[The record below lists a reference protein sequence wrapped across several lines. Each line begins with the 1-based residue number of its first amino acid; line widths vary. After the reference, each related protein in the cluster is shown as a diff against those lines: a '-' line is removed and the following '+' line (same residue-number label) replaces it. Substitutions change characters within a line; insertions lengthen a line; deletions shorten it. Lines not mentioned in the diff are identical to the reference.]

1 MAKHVAVLMG
11 GWSSER
17 DVSLVTGQEC
27 SKALKAAGFKVSE
40 IDVGRD
46 IAAVLTAT
54 RPDVCFNALHGR
66 FGEDGRIQG
75 LLDILGIP
83 YTHSGVM
90 ASAIAM
96 NKVRT
101 KEICSAVGIP
111 LAEHKVAPR
120 QIAFA
125 GGAMEV
131 PYVIKPISEGSSI
144 GVRIVTEPHGRNTA
158 AAVAEGD
165 NNPPDEDWRYGE
177 EVLVE
182 RYVAG
187 RELTVAVMGDRPLTV
202 TEIRPRVGFYDYV
215 NKYTGGKADHI
226 LPAPVPA
233 PIFDQ
238 AMGVALLAHRT
249 LGCRGVSRS
258 DFRYDDTAATPGR
271 LVFLEIN
278 TQPGMT
284 PLSLVPEQAA
294 HLGISF
300 TELVTWMVEEARC
313 DS

>member
-17 DVSLVTGQEC
+17 DVSLVTGHEC

-46 IAAVLTAT
+46 IAQVLSQAK
-54 RPDVCFNALHGR
+54 PDVCFNALHGR

-101 KEICSAVGIP
+101 KEVCSAIGIP
-111 LAEHKVAPR
+111 LAEHKIAAR
-120 QIAFA
+120 KDAFA
-125 GGAMEV
+125 GRAMEA
-131 PYVIKPISEGSSI
+131 PYVIKPIAEGSSI
-144 GVRIVTEPHGRNTA
+144 GVRIVR
-158 AAVAEGD
+158 EGD
-165 NNPPDEDWRYGE
+165 NLAPDEDWRYGE

-182 RYVAG
+182 RYISG
-187 RELTVAVMGDRPLTV
+187 RELTVAVMGDRALTV
-202 TEIRPRVGFYDYV
+202 TEIRPRTGFYDYT
-215 NKYTGGKADHI
+215 NKYTDGKADHI
-226 LPAPVPA
+226 LPAPVPKV
-233 PIFDQ
+233 IFDQ
-238 AMGVALLAHRT
+238 AMDLALRAHQT

-258 DFRYDDTAATPGR
+258 DFRYDDTKGEPGR
-271 LVFLEIN
+271 LIFLEIN

-294 HLGISF
+294 FLGISF
-300 TELVTWMVEEARC
+300 TDLVSWMVEEARC

>member
-17 DVSLVTGQEC
+17 DVSLVTGREC

-46 IAAVLTAT
+46 IAKVLTDAK
-54 RPDVCFNALHGR
+54 PDVCFNALHGR

-101 KEICSAVGIP
+101 KEVCSAIGIP
-111 LAEHKVAPR
+111 LAEHKLAPR
-120 QIAFA
+120 KAAFA
-125 GGAMEV
+125 GKAMER
-131 PYVIKPISEGSSI
+131 PYVIKPIAEGSSI
-144 GVRIVTEPHGRNTA
+144 GVRIVK
-158 AAVAEGD
+158 EGD
-165 NNPPDEDWRYGE
+165 NGPPDEDWSYGE
-177 EVLVE
+177 TVMVE

-202 TEIRPRVGFYDYV
+202 TEIRPRTGFYDYT
-215 NKYTGGKADHI
+215 NKYTDGKADHL
-226 LPAPVPA
+226 LPAPVPK

-238 AMGVALLAHRT
+238 AMQVALLAHQT

-258 DFRYDDTAATPGR
+258 DFRYDDTKSEPGR
-271 LVFLEIN
+271 LIFLEIN

-294 HLGISF
+294 FLGISF
-300 TELVTWMVEEARC
+300 TDLVSWMVEEAQC

>member
-17 DVSLVTGQEC
+17 EVSLVTGQEC
-27 SKALKAAGFKVSE
+27 AKALKAAGFKVSE

-46 IAAVLTAT
+46 IAKVLADA

-75 LLDILGIP
+75 LLDILAIP

-111 LAEHKVAPR
+111 LADHKVIDRAS
-120 QIAFA
+120 AFA
-125 GGAMEV
+125 GKAMDR
-131 PYVIKPISEGSSI
+131 PYVIKPIAEGSSI
-144 GVRIVTEPHGRNTA
+144 GVRIVQA
-158 AAVAEGD
+158 GD
-165 NNPPDEDWRYGE
+165 NGQPEEEWRFGE

-182 RYVAG
+182 RYIPG

-202 TEIRPRVGFYDYV
+202 TEIRPRVGFYDYLS
-215 NKYTGGKADHI
+215 KYTDGKADHL
-226 LPAPVPA
+226 LPAPIPQT
-233 PIFDQ
+233 IFDQ
-238 AMGVALLAHRT
+238 AMGAALLAHRT

-258 DFRYDDTAATPGR
+258 DFRYDDKAAGDGR
-271 LVFLEIN
+271 LIFLEIN

-300 TELVTWMVEEARC
+300 TDLVTWMVEEARC

>member
-17 DVSLVTGQEC
+17 DVSLVTGREC

-46 IAAVLTAT
+46 IAKVLTEAK
-54 RPDVCFNALHGR
+54 PDVCFNALHGR

-101 KEICSAVGIP
+101 KEVCSAIGIP
-111 LAEHKVAPR
+111 LVEHKLAPR
-120 QIAFA
+120 KAAFA
-125 GGAMEV
+125 GKAMER
-131 PYVIKPISEGSSI
+131 PYVIKPIAEGSSI
-144 GVRIVTEPHGRNTA
+144 GVRIVK
-158 AAVAEGD
+158 EGD
-165 NNPPDEDWRYGE
+165 NGPPDEDWSYGE
-177 EVLVE
+177 TVMVE

-202 TEIRPRVGFYDYV
+202 TEIRPRTGFYDYT
-215 NKYTGGKADHI
+215 NKYTDGKADHL
-226 LPAPVPA
+226 LPAPVPKL
-233 PIFDQ
+233 IFDQ
-238 AMGVALLAHRT
+238 AMQVALLAHQT

-258 DFRYDDTAATPGR
+258 DFRYDDTKGEPGR
-271 LVFLEIN
+271 LIFLEIN

-294 HLGISF
+294 FLGISF
-300 TELVTWMVEEARC
+300 TDLVSWMVEEARC

>member
-17 DVSLVTGQEC
+17 EVSLVTGREC
-27 SKALKAAGFKVSE
+27 SRALKAAGFKVSE
-40 IDVGRD
+40 IDVGRN
-46 IAAVLTAT
+46 IAHVLTQT
-54 RPDVCFNALHGR
+54 KPDVCFNALHGR

-101 KEICSAVGIP
+101 KEVCAAIGIP
-111 LAEHKVAPR
+111 LAEHRVADR
-120 QIAFA
+120 ASAFA
-125 GGAMEV
+125 GRAMDA

-144 GVRIVTEPHGRNTA
+144 GVRIVRQ
-158 AAVAEGD
+158 GD
-165 NNPPDEDWRYGE
+165 NLAPDEDWRYGE

-182 RYVAG
+182 RYIAG
-187 RELTVAVMGDRPLTV
+187 RELTVAVMGDKPLTV
-202 TEIRPRVGFYDYV
+202 TEIRPRTGFYDYT
-215 NKYTGGKADHI
+215 NKYTDGKADHL
-226 LPAPVPA
+226 LPAPIPQS
-233 PIFDQ
+233 IFDQ
-238 AMGVALLAHRT
+238 AMAVALQAHRT

-258 DFRYDDTAATPGR
+258 DFRYDDTGVAPGR
-271 LVFLEIN
+271 LIFLEIN

-294 HLGISF
+294 FLGISF
-300 TELVTWMVEEARC
+300 TDLVTWMVEEARC

>member
-1 MAKHVAVLMG
+1 MMSKHVAVLMG

-17 DVSLVTGQEC
+17 EVSLVTGREC
-27 SKALKAAGFKVSE
+27 SKALTAAGFTVSE

-46 IAAVLTAT
+46 IARVLAEAK
-54 RPDVCFNALHGR
+54 PDVCFNALHGR

-101 KEICSAVGIP
+101 KEICGAVGIP
-111 LAEHKVAPR
+111 LAEHKVVR
-120 QIAFA
+120 RKVAFA
-125 GGAMEV
+125 GDAMAR
-131 PYVIKPISEGSSI
+131 PYVIKPIAEGSSI
-144 GVRIVTEPHGRNTA
+144 GVRIVR
-158 AAVAEGD
+158 EGD
-165 NNPPDEDWRYGE
+165 NLPPDEDWRYGE
-177 EVLVE
+177 QVLVE

-202 TEIRPRVGFYDYV
+202 TEIRPRTGFYDYV
-215 NKYTGGKADHI
+215 NKYTEGKADHL
-226 LPAPVPA
+226 LPAPVPK

-238 AMGVALLAHRT
+238 AMDVALRAHQT

-258 DFRYDDTAATPGR
+258 DFRYDDTGAPPGR
-271 LVFLEIN
+271 LIFLEIN

-300 TELVTWMVEEARC
+300 KDLVAWMVEEARC

>member
-1 MAKHVAVLMG
+1 MAKRVAVLMG

-17 DVSLVTGQEC
+17 PVSLVTGKEC
-27 SKALKAAGFKVSE
+27 SKALKAAGFIVSE

-46 IAAVLTAT
+46 IAKVLSQTK
-54 RPDVCFNALHGR
+54 PDVCFNALHGR

-111 LAEHKVAPR
+111 LAEHKVVNRTA
-120 QIAFA
+120 AFA
-125 GGAMEV
+125 GKAMER
-131 PYVIKPISEGSSI
+131 PYVIKPIAEGSSI
-144 GVRIVTEPHGRNTA
+144 GVRIVK
-158 AAVAEGD
+158 EGD
-165 NNPPDEDWRYGE
+165 NGPPDEDWRYGE

-182 RYVAG
+182 RYVDG

-202 TEIRPRVGFYDYV
+202 TEIRPRTGFYDYT
-215 NKYTGGKADHI
+215 NKYTDGKADHI
-226 LPAPVPA
+226 LPAPVPQT
-233 PIFDQ
+233 IFDQ
-238 AMGVALLAHRT
+238 AMATALLAHQT

-258 DFRYDDTAATPGR
+258 DFRYDDTKSDPGR

-294 HLGISF
+294 FLGISF
-300 TELVTWMVEEARC
+300 TDLVTWMVEEARC

>member
-17 DVSLVTGQEC
+17 DVSLVTGREC

-46 IAAVLTAT
+46 IAKVLTEAK
-54 RPDVCFNALHGR
+54 PDVCFNALHGR

-101 KEICSAVGIP
+101 KEVCSAIGIP
-111 LAEHKVAPR
+111 LAEHKLAPR
-120 QIAFA
+120 KAAFA
-125 GGAMEV
+125 GKAMER
-131 PYVIKPISEGSSI
+131 PYVIKPIAEGSSI
-144 GVRIVTEPHGRNTA
+144 GVRIVK
-158 AAVAEGD
+158 EGD
-165 NNPPDEDWRYGE
+165 NGPPDEDWSYGE
-177 EVLVE
+177 TVMVE
-182 RYVAG
+182 RYIAG

-202 TEIRPRVGFYDYV
+202 TEIRPRTGFYDYT
-215 NKYTGGKADHI
+215 NKYTDGKADHI
-226 LPAPVPA
+226 LPAPVPKS
-233 PIFDQ
+233 IFDQ
-238 AMGVALLAHRT
+238 AMEVALRAHQT

-258 DFRYDDTAATPGR
+258 DFRYDDTKGDPGR
-271 LVFLEIN
+271 LIFLEIN

-294 HLGISF
+294 FLGITF
-300 TELVTWMVEEARC
+300 TDLVSWMVEEARC

>member
-17 DVSLVTGQEC
+17 DVSLSTGSEC
-27 SKALKAAGFKVSE
+27 SKALRNGGFKVSE

-46 IAAVLTAT
+46 IAKVLTELK
-54 RPDVCFNALHGR
+54 PDVCFNALHGR

-75 LLDILGIP
+75 LLDIIGIP

-101 KEICSAVGIP
+101 KEICSAIGIP
-111 LAEHKVAPR
+111 LAEHKVVQRRA
-120 QIAFA
+120 AFA
-125 GGAMEV
+125 GDAMQA
-131 PYVIKPISEGSSI
+131 PYVIKPIAEGSSI
-144 GVRIVTEPHGRNTA
+144 GVRIVR
-158 AAVAEGD
+158 EGD
-165 NNPPDEDWRYGE
+165 NLAPDEDWRYGE

-202 TEIRPRVGFYDYV
+202 TEIRPRSGFYDYT
-215 NKYTGGKADHI
+215 NKYTDGKADHL
-226 LPAPVPA
+226 LPAPVPQ

-238 AMGVALLAHRT
+238 AMAVALLAHQT

-258 DFRYDDTAATPGR
+258 DFRYDDTGPAPGR

-294 HLGISF
+294 FLGISF
-300 TELVTWMVEEARC
+300 TDLVTWMVGEARC

>member
-1 MAKHVAVLMG
+1 MAKRVAVLMG

-17 DVSLVTGQEC
+17 PVSLVTGQEC
-27 SKALKAAGFKVSE
+27 AKALKAAGFIVSE

-46 IAAVLTAT
+46 IANVLSQDK
-54 RPDVCFNALHGR
+54 PDVCFNALHGR

-111 LAEHKVAPR
+111 LADHKVVAR
-120 QIAFA
+120 AAAFA
-125 GGAMEV
+125 GKAMEQ
-131 PYVIKPISEGSSI
+131 PYVIKPIAEGSSI
-144 GVRIVTEPHGRNTA
+144 GVRIVK
-158 AAVAEGD
+158 EGD

-202 TEIRPRVGFYDYV
+202 TEIRPRTGFYDYT
-215 NKYTGGKADHI
+215 NKYTDGKAEHLI
-226 LPAPVPA
+226 PAPVPA
-233 PIFDQ
+233 M
-238 AMGVALLAHRT
+238 ATALLAHQT

-258 DFRYDDTAATPGR
+258 DFRYDDSKADPGR

-294 HLGISF
+294 FLGISF
-300 TELVTWMVEEARC
+300 TDLVTWMVEEARC

>member
-17 DVSLVTGQEC
+17 EVSLVTGREC

-46 IAAVLTAT
+46 IATVLSRTQ
-54 RPDVCFNALHGR
+54 PDVCFNALHGR

-101 KEICSAVGIP
+101 KEVCSAIGIP
-111 LAEHKVAPR
+111 LAEHRVADR
-120 QIAFA
+120 ASAFA
-125 GGAMEV
+125 GRAMDA
-131 PYVIKPISEGSSI
+131 PYVIKPIAEGSSI
-144 GVRIVTEPHGRNTA
+144 GVRIVRK
-158 AAVAEGD
+158 GD
-165 NNPPDEDWRYGE
+165 NLAPEEDWRYGE

-182 RYVAG
+182 RYIAG
-187 RELTVAVMGDRPLTV
+187 RELTVAVMGDKPLTV
-202 TEIRPRVGFYDYV
+202 TEIRPRTGFYDYT
-215 NKYTGGKADHI
+215 NKYTDGKADHL
-226 LPAPVPA
+226 LPAPIP
-233 PIFDQ
+233 PSIFDQ
-238 AMGVALLAHRT
+238 AMQVALLAHQA

-258 DFRYDDTAATPGR
+258 DFRYDDTGPGPGR

-294 HLGISF
+294 FLGISF
-300 TELVTWMVEEARC
+300 KDLVTWMVEEARC

>member
-17 DVSLVTGQEC
+17 EVSLVTGQEC
-27 SKALKAAGFKVSE
+27 AKALKLAGFKVSE

-46 IAAVLTAT
+46 IARVLTDA

-75 LLDILGIP
+75 LLDILAIP

-111 LAEHKVAPR
+111 LAEHKVIDR
-120 QIAFA
+120 TSAFA
-125 GGAMEV
+125 GKAMDR
-131 PYVIKPISEGSSI
+131 PYVIKPIAEGSSI
-144 GVRIVTEPHGRNTA
+144 GVRIVHA
-158 AAVAEGD
+158 GD
-165 NNPPDEDWRYGE
+165 NGQPEEEWRFGE

-182 RYVAG
+182 RYIPG

-202 TEIRPRVGFYDYV
+202 TEIRPRVGFYDYLS
-215 NKYTGGKADHI
+215 KYTDGKADHL
-226 LPAPVPA
+226 LPAPIPQS
-233 PIFDQ
+233 IFDQ
-238 AMGVALLAHRT
+238 AMGAALLAHRT

-258 DFRYDDTAATPGR
+258 DFRYDDKAPGDGR
-271 LVFLEIN
+271 LIFLEIN

>member
-17 DVSLVTGQEC
+17 DVSLVTGREC

-46 IAAVLTAT
+46 IAKVLSEAK
-54 RPDVCFNALHGR
+54 PDVCFNALHGR

-101 KEICSAVGIP
+101 KEVCSAIGIP
-111 LAEHKVAPR
+111 LAEHKLAPR
-120 QIAFA
+120 KAAFA
-125 GGAMEV
+125 GKAMER
-131 PYVIKPISEGSSI
+131 PYVIKPIAEGSSI
-144 GVRIVTEPHGRNTA
+144 GVRIVK
-158 AAVAEGD
+158 EGD
-165 NNPPDEDWRYGE
+165 NGPPDEDWSYGE
-177 EVLVE
+177 TVMVE

-202 TEIRPRVGFYDYV
+202 TEIRPRTGFYDYT
-215 NKYTGGKADHI
+215 NKYTDGKADHL
-226 LPAPVPA
+226 LPAPVPK

-238 AMGVALLAHRT
+238 AMQVALLAHQT

-258 DFRYDDTAATPGR
+258 DFRYDDTKSEPGR
-271 LVFLEIN
+271 LIFLEIN

-294 HLGISF
+294 FLGISF
-300 TELVTWMVEEARC
+300 TDLVSWMVEEAQC

>member
-17 DVSLVTGQEC
+17 EVSLVTGREC
-27 SKALKAAGFKVSE
+27 SRALKAAGFKVSE

-46 IAAVLTAT
+46 IAAVLARS

-75 LLDILGIP
+75 LLDILAIP

-101 KEICSAVGIP
+101 KEVCGAVGIP
-111 LAEHKVAPR
+111 LAEHKVAGR
-120 QIAFA
+120 ADAFA
-125 GGAMEV
+125 GRAMSK

-144 GVRIVTEPHGRNTA
+144 GVRIVKN
-158 AAVAEGD
+158 GD
-165 NNPPDEDWRYGE
+165 NGPPEEDWRYGE

-187 RELTVAVMGDRPLTV
+187 RELTVAVMGDRALTV
-202 TEIRPRVGFYDYV
+202 TEIRPRTGFYDYT
-215 NKYTGGKADHI
+215 NKYTDGKADHL
-226 LPAPVPA
+226 LPAPIPA
-233 PIFDQ
+233 PVFAQ
-238 AMGVALLAHRT
+238 AMDAALLAHRT

-258 DFRYDDTAATPGR
+258 DFRYDDTAGSPGR

-294 HLGISF
+294 FLGISF
-300 TELVTWMVEEARC
+300 TDLVAWMVEEARC

>member
-17 DVSLVTGQEC
+17 DVSLVTGREC

-46 IAAVLTAT
+46 IAKVLTDAK
-54 RPDVCFNALHGR
+54 PDVCFNALHGR

-101 KEICSAVGIP
+101 KEVCSAIGIP
-111 LAEHKVAPR
+111 LAEHKLAPR
-120 QIAFA
+120 KAAFA
-125 GGAMEV
+125 GKAMER
-131 PYVIKPISEGSSI
+131 PYVIKPIAEGSSI
-144 GVRIVTEPHGRNTA
+144 GVRIVK
-158 AAVAEGD
+158 EGD
-165 NNPPDEDWRYGE
+165 NGPPDEDWSYGE
-177 EVLVE
+177 TVMVE

-202 TEIRPRVGFYDYV
+202 TEIRPRTGFYDYT
-215 NKYTGGKADHI
+215 NKYTDGKADHL
-226 LPAPVPA
+226 LPAPVPK

-238 AMGVALLAHRT
+238 AMQVALLAHQT

-258 DFRYDDTAATPGR
+258 DFRYDDTKSEPGR
-271 LVFLEIN
+271 LIFLEIN

-294 HLGISF
+294 FLGISF
-300 TELVTWMVEEARC
+300 TDLVSWMVEEARC

>member
-1 MAKHVAVLMG
+1 MAKRVAVLMG

-17 DVSLVTGQEC
+17 EVSLVTGREC
-27 SKALKAAGFKVSE
+27 SRALEAAGFKVSE
-40 IDVGRD
+40 IDVGHD
-46 IAAVLTAT
+46 IANVLSQAK
-54 RPDVCFNALHGR
+54 PDICFNALHGR

-101 KEICSAVGIP
+101 KEICAVVGIP
-111 LAEHKVAPR
+111 LAEHKVADR
-120 QIAFA
+120 ATAFA
-125 GGAMEV
+125 GKAMNK

-144 GVRIVTEPHGRNTA
+144 GVRIVKN
-158 AAVAEGD
+158 GD
-165 NNPPDEDWRYGE
+165 NGPPEEDWRYGD

-182 RYVAG
+182 RYIAG

-202 TEIRPRVGFYDYV
+202 TEIQPRTGFYDYTS
-215 NKYTGGKADHI
+215 KYTDGKADHL
-226 LPAPVPA
+226 LPAPVPKT
-233 PIFDQ
+233 IFDQ
-238 AMGVALLAHRT
+238 AMSVALLAHRT

-258 DFRYDDTAATPGR
+258 DFRFDDTVAPGR

-294 HLGISF
+294 FLGISF
-300 TELVTWMVEEARC
+300 TDLVAWMVEEARC

>member
-1 MAKHVAVLMG
+1 MAKRVAVLMG

-17 DVSLVTGQEC
+17 PVSLVTGQEC
-27 SKALKAAGFKVSE
+27 AKALKAAGFIVSE

-46 IAAVLTAT
+46 IANVLSQDK
-54 RPDVCFNALHGR
+54 PDVCFNALHGR

-111 LAEHKVAPR
+111 LADHKVVAR
-120 QIAFA
+120 AAAFA
-125 GGAMEV
+125 GRAMEQ
-131 PYVIKPISEGSSI
+131 PYVIKPIAEGSSI
-144 GVRIVTEPHGRNTA
+144 GVRIVK
-158 AAVAEGD
+158 EGD
-165 NNPPDEDWRYGE
+165 NNPPGEDWRYGE

-202 TEIRPRVGFYDYV
+202 TEIRPRTGFYDYT
-215 NKYTGGKADHI
+215 NKYTDGKADHLI
-226 LPAPVPA
+226 PAPVPQT
-233 PIFDQ
+233 IFDQ
-238 AMGVALLAHRT
+238 TMATALLAHQT

-258 DFRYDDTAATPGR
+258 DFRYDDTKSDPGR

-294 HLGISF
+294 FLGISF
-300 TELVTWMVEEARC
+300 TDLVTWMVEEARC

>member
-1 MAKHVAVLMG
+1 MSKHVAVLMG

-17 DVSLVTGQEC
+17 EVSLVTGQEC

-46 IAAVLTAT
+46 IARVLSEA

-75 LLDILGIP
+75 MLDILGIP

-101 KEICSAVGIP
+101 KEVCSAVGIP

-120 QIAFA
+120 KAAFA
-125 GGAMEV
+125 GEAMAR
-131 PYVIKPISEGSSI
+131 PYVIKPIAEGSSI
-144 GVRIVTEPHGRNTA
+144 GVRIVR
-158 AAVAEGD
+158 EGD
-165 NNPPDEDWRYGE
+165 NLPPDEDWRYGE
-177 EVLVE
+177 DVMVE
-182 RYVAG
+182 RYVGG
-187 RELTVAVMGDRPLTV
+187 RELTVAVMGDRALTV
-202 TEIRPRVGFYDYV
+202 TEIRPRTGFYDYV
-215 NKYTGGKADHI
+215 NKYTEGKADHLI
-226 LPAPVPA
+226 PAPVPK
-233 PIFDQ
+233 PIFEQ
-238 AMGVALLAHRT
+238 AMNVALLAHQT

-258 DFRYDDTAATPGR
+258 DFRYDDSGAAPGR
-271 LVFLEIN
+271 LIFLEIN

-300 TELVTWMVEEARC
+300 KDLVTWMVEEARC

>member
-1 MAKHVAVLMG
+1 MAKRVAVLMG

-17 DVSLVTGQEC
+17 PVSLVTGQEC
-27 SKALKAAGFKVSE
+27 AKALKAAGFVVSE

-46 IAAVLTAT
+46 IAKVLSQDK
-54 RPDVCFNALHGR
+54 PDVCFNALHGR

-111 LAEHKVAPR
+111 LADHKVVAR
-120 QIAFA
+120 AAAFA
-125 GGAMEV
+125 GKAMER
-131 PYVIKPISEGSSI
+131 PYVIKPIAEGSSI
-144 GVRIVTEPHGRNTA
+144 GVRIVK
-158 AAVAEGD
+158 EGD

-202 TEIRPRVGFYDYV
+202 TEIRPRTGFYDYT
-215 NKYTGGKADHI
+215 NKYTDGKAEHLI
-226 LPAPVPA
+226 PAPVPQV
-233 PIFDQ
+233 IFDQ
-238 AMGVALLAHRT
+238 AMATALLAHQT

-258 DFRYDDTAATPGR
+258 DFRYDDSKADPGR

-294 HLGISF
+294 FLGISF
-300 TELVTWMVEEARC
+300 TDLVTWMVEEARC

>member
-17 DVSLVTGQEC
+17 DVSLVTGHEC

-40 IDVGRD
+40 IDVGHD
-46 IAAVLTAT
+46 IAKVLTET
-54 RPDVCFNALHGR
+54 KPDVCFNALHGR

-101 KEICSAVGIP
+101 KEICLAVGIP
-111 LAEHKVAPR
+111 LAEHKIAAR
-120 QIAFA
+120 KDAFA
-125 GGAMEV
+125 GRAMDA
-131 PYVIKPISEGSSI
+131 PYVIKPIAEGSSI
-144 GVRIVTEPHGRNTA
+144 GVRIVR
-158 AAVAEGD
+158 EGD
-165 NNPPDEDWRYGE
+165 NLAPDEDWRYGE

-182 RYVAG
+182 RYVFG
-187 RELTVAVMGDRPLTV
+187 RELTVAVMGDRALTV
-202 TEIRPRVGFYDYV
+202 TEIRPRTGFYDYT
-215 NKYTGGKADHI
+215 NKYTDGKSDHI
-226 LPAPVPA
+226 LPAPVPKV
-233 PIFDQ
+233 IFDQ
-238 AMGVALLAHRT
+238 AMEVALRAHQT

-258 DFRYDDTAATPGR
+258 DFRYDDTRGEPGR
-271 LVFLEIN
+271 LIFLEIN

-294 HLGISF
+294 FLGISF
-300 TELVTWMVEEARC
+300 TDLVSWMVEEARC

>member
-1 MAKHVAVLMG
+1 MAKRVAVLMG

-17 DVSLVTGQEC
+17 PVSLVTGQEC
-27 SKALKAAGFKVSE
+27 AKALKAAGFIVSE

-46 IAAVLTAT
+46 IANVLSQDK
-54 RPDVCFNALHGR
+54 PDVCFNALHGR

-111 LAEHKVAPR
+111 LADHKVVAR
-120 QIAFA
+120 AAAFA
-125 GGAMEV
+125 GKAMEQ
-131 PYVIKPISEGSSI
+131 PYVIKPIAEGSSI
-144 GVRIVTEPHGRNTA
+144 GVRIVK
-158 AAVAEGD
+158 EGD

-202 TEIRPRVGFYDYV
+202 TEIRPRTGFYDYT
-215 NKYTGGKADHI
+215 NKYTDGKAEHLI
-226 LPAPVPA
+226 PAPVPQV
-233 PIFDQ
+233 IFDQ
-238 AMGVALLAHRT
+238 AMATALLAHQT

-258 DFRYDDTAATPGR
+258 DFRYDDSKADPGR

-294 HLGISF
+294 FLGISF
-300 TELVTWMVEEARC
+300 TDLVTWMVEEARC

>member
-1 MAKHVAVLMG
+1 MAKRVAVLMG

-17 DVSLVTGQEC
+17 PVSLVTGQEC
-27 SKALKAAGFKVSE
+27 AKALKAAGFVVSE

-46 IAAVLTAT
+46 IAKVLSQDK
-54 RPDVCFNALHGR
+54 PDVCFNALHGR

-111 LAEHKVAPR
+111 LADHKVVAR
-120 QIAFA
+120 AAAFA
-125 GGAMEV
+125 GKAMEQ
-131 PYVIKPISEGSSI
+131 PYVIKPIAEGSSI
-144 GVRIVTEPHGRNTA
+144 GVRIVK
-158 AAVAEGD
+158 EGD

-202 TEIRPRVGFYDYV
+202 TEIRPRTGFYDYT
-215 NKYTGGKADHI
+215 NKYTDGKAEHLI
-226 LPAPVPA
+226 PAPVPQV
-233 PIFDQ
+233 IFDQ
-238 AMGVALLAHRT
+238 AMATALLAHQT

-258 DFRYDDTAATPGR
+258 DFRYDDSKADPGR

-294 HLGISF
+294 FLGISF
-300 TELVTWMVEEARC
+300 TDLVTWMVEEARC

>member
-1 MAKHVAVLMG
+1 MTKHVAVLMG

-17 DVSLVTGQEC
+17 EVSLVTGREC

-46 IAAVLTAT
+46 IAKVLTQAK
-54 RPDVCFNALHGR
+54 PDICFNALHGR

-75 LLDILGIP
+75 LLDILAIP

-101 KEICSAVGIP
+101 KEICSAIGIP
-111 LAEHKVAPR
+111 LAEHRVVDR
-120 QIAFA
+120 SSAFA
-125 GGAMEV
+125 GRAMDA
-131 PYVIKPISEGSSI
+131 PYVIKPIAEGSSI
-144 GVRIVTEPHGRNTA
+144 GVRIVR
-158 AAVAEGD
+158 EGD
-165 NNPPDEDWRYGE
+165 NLAPQDDWRYGE

-187 RELTVAVMGDRPLTV
+187 RELTVAVMGDKPLTV
-202 TEIRPRVGFYDYV
+202 TEIRPRTGFYDYT
-215 NKYTGGKADHI
+215 NKYTDGKADHL
-226 LPAPVPA
+226 LPAPVPQA
-233 PIFDQ
+233 IFDQ
-238 AMGVALLAHRT
+238 AMAVALQAHRT

-258 DFRYDDTAATPGR
+258 DFRYDDSGPAPGR
-271 LVFLEIN
+271 LIFLEIN

-294 HLGISF
+294 FLGISF
-300 TELVTWMVEEARC
+300 TDLVTWMVEEARC

>member
-1 MAKHVAVLMG
+1 MAKRVAVLMG

-17 DVSLVTGQEC
+17 EVSLVTGREC
-27 SKALKAAGFKVSE
+27 SRALEAAGFKVSE
-40 IDVGRD
+40 IDVGHD
-46 IAAVLTAT
+46 IANVLSQAK
-54 RPDVCFNALHGR
+54 PDICFNALHGR

-101 KEICSAVGIP
+101 KEICAVVGIP
-111 LAEHKVAPR
+111 LAEHKVADR
-120 QIAFA
+120 ATAFA
-125 GGAMEV
+125 GKAMNK

-144 GVRIVTEPHGRNTA
+144 GVRIVKN
-158 AAVAEGD
+158 GD
-165 NNPPDEDWRYGE
+165 NGPPEEDWRYGD

-182 RYVAG
+182 RYIAG

-202 TEIRPRVGFYDYV
+202 TEIRPRTGFYDYTS
-215 NKYTGGKADHI
+215 KYTDGKADHL
-226 LPAPVPA
+226 LPAPVPKT
-233 PIFDQ
+233 IFDQ
-238 AMGVALLAHRT
+238 AMSVALLAHRT

-258 DFRYDDTAATPGR
+258 DFRFDDTVAPGR

-294 HLGISF
+294 FLGISF
-300 TELVTWMVEEARC
+300 TDLVAWMVEEARC

>member
-1 MAKHVAVLMG
+1 MAKRVAVLMG

-17 DVSLVTGQEC
+17 PVSLVTGQEC
-27 SKALKAAGFKVSE
+27 AKALKAAGFIVSE

-46 IAAVLTAT
+46 IANVLSQDK
-54 RPDVCFNALHGR
+54 PDVCFNALHGR

-111 LAEHKVAPR
+111 LADHKVVAR
-120 QIAFA
+120 GAAFA
-125 GGAMEV
+125 GKAMEQ
-131 PYVIKPISEGSSI
+131 PYVIKPIAEGSSI
-144 GVRIVTEPHGRNTA
+144 GVRIVK
-158 AAVAEGD
+158 EGD

-202 TEIRPRVGFYDYV
+202 TEIRPRTGFYDYT
-215 NKYTGGKADHI
+215 NKYTDGKADHLI
-226 LPAPVPA
+226 PAPVPQV
-233 PIFDQ
+233 IFDQ
-238 AMGVALLAHRT
+238 AMATALLAHQT

-258 DFRYDDTAATPGR
+258 DFRYDDTKADPGR

-294 HLGISF
+294 FLGISF
-300 TELVTWMVEEARC
+300 TDLVTWMVEEARC

>member
-17 DVSLVTGQEC
+17 EVSLVTGREC
-27 SKALKAAGFKVSE
+27 SRALKAAGFKVSE

-46 IAAVLTAT
+46 IAVVLSRTV
-54 RPDVCFNALHGR
+54 PDVCFNALHGR

-101 KEICSAVGIP
+101 KEICSAIGIP
-111 LAEHKVAPR
+111 IAEHRVADR
-120 QIAFA
+120 ASAFA
-125 GGAMEV
+125 GRAMDA
-131 PYVIKPISEGSSI
+131 PYVIKPIAEGSSI
-144 GVRIVTEPHGRNTA
+144 GVRIVR
-158 AAVAEGD
+158 EGD
-165 NNPPDEDWRYGE
+165 NRAPEEDWRYGE

-202 TEIRPRVGFYDYV
+202 TEIRPRTGFYDYT
-215 NKYTGGKADHI
+215 NKYTDGKADHV
-226 LPAPVPA
+226 LPAPVPQ

-238 AMGVALLAHRT
+238 AMAVALLAHRT

-258 DFRYDDTAATPGR
+258 DFRFDDTAAAPGR

-294 HLGISF
+294 FLGISF
-300 TELVTWMVEEARC
+300 TDLVTWMVEEARC

>member
-1 MAKHVAVLMG
+1 MAKRVAVLMG

-17 DVSLVTGQEC
+17 PVSLVTGQEC
-27 SKALKAAGFKVSE
+27 AKALKAAGFVVSE

-46 IAAVLTAT
+46 IAKVLSQDK
-54 RPDVCFNALHGR
+54 PDVCFNALHGR
-66 FGEDGRIQG
+66 LGEDGRITG

-111 LAEHKVAPR
+111 LADHKVVAR
-120 QIAFA
+120 AAAFA
-125 GGAMEV
+125 GKAMER
-131 PYVIKPISEGSSI
+131 PYVIKPIAEGSSI
-144 GVRIVTEPHGRNTA
+144 GVRIVK
-158 AAVAEGD
+158 EGD

-202 TEIRPRVGFYDYV
+202 TEIRPRTGFYDYT
-215 NKYTGGKADHI
+215 NKYTDGKADHLI
-226 LPAPVPA
+226 PAPVPKV
-233 PIFDQ
+233 IFDQ
-238 AMGVALLAHRT
+238 AMATALLAHQT

-258 DFRYDDTAATPGR
+258 DFRYDDTEADPGR

-294 HLGISF
+294 FLGISF
-300 TELVTWMVEEARC
+300 TDLVTWMVEEARC

>member
-1 MAKHVAVLMG
+1 MSKHVAVLMG

-17 DVSLVTGQEC
+17 DVSLSTGREC
-27 SKALKAAGFKVSE
+27 SKALKAAGFKVTDV
-40 IDVGRD
+40 DVGRD
-46 IAAVLTAT
+46 IAKILAGLK
-54 RPDVCFNALHGR
+54 PDVCFNALHGR

-101 KEICSAVGIP
+101 KEICSAIGIP
-111 LAEHKVAPR
+111 LAEHR
-120 QIAFA
+120 ISDRGSAFA
-125 GGAMEV
+125 GRAMEA
-131 PYVIKPISEGSSI
+131 PYVIKPIAEGSSI
-144 GVRIVTEPHGRNTA
+144 GVRIVRD
-158 AAVAEGD
+158 GD
-165 NNPPDEDWRYGE
+165 NLAPDDDWRYGE

-182 RYVAG
+182 RYIAG
-187 RELTVAVMGDRPLTV
+187 RELTVAVMGDKPLTV
-202 TEIRPRVGFYDYV
+202 TEIRPRTGFYDYT
-215 NKYTGGKADHI
+215 NKYTDGKADHL
-226 LPAPVPA
+226 LPAPIPQA
-233 PIFDQ
+233 IFDQ
-238 AMGVALLAHRT
+238 AMQVALLAHQT

-258 DFRYDDTAATPGR
+258 DFRYDDSGSAPGR

-294 HLGISF
+294 FLGISF
-300 TELVTWMVEEARC
+300 KDLVTWMVEEARC

>member
-17 DVSLVTGQEC
+17 DVSLVTGREC

-46 IAAVLTAT
+46 IAKVLTEAK
-54 RPDVCFNALHGR
+54 PDVCFNALHGR

-101 KEICSAVGIP
+101 KEVCSAIGIP
-111 LAEHKVAPR
+111 LAEHKLAPR
-120 QIAFA
+120 KAAFA
-125 GGAMEV
+125 GKAMER
-131 PYVIKPISEGSSI
+131 PYVIKPIAEGSSI
-144 GVRIVTEPHGRNTA
+144 GVRIVK
-158 AAVAEGD
+158 EGD
-165 NNPPDEDWRYGE
+165 NGPPDEDWSYGE
-177 EVLVE
+177 TVMVE

-202 TEIRPRVGFYDYV
+202 TEIRPRTGFYDYT
-215 NKYTGGKADHI
+215 NKYTDGKADHL
-226 LPAPVPA
+226 LPAPVPK

-238 AMGVALLAHRT
+238 AMQVALLAHQT

-258 DFRYDDTAATPGR
+258 DFRYDDTKGEPGR
-271 LVFLEIN
+271 LIFLEIN

-294 HLGISF
+294 FLGISF
-300 TELVTWMVEEARC
+300 TDLVSWMVEEARC

>member
-17 DVSLVTGQEC
+17 EVSLVTGQEC
-27 SKALKAAGFKVSE
+27 AKALKLAGFKVSE

-46 IAAVLTAT
+46 IARVLTDA

-75 LLDILGIP
+75 LLDILAIP

-111 LAEHKVAPR
+111 LAEHKVIDRAS
-120 QIAFA
+120 AFA
-125 GGAMEV
+125 GKAMDR
-131 PYVIKPISEGSSI
+131 PYVIKPIAEGSSI
-144 GVRIVTEPHGRNTA
+144 GVRIVQA
-158 AAVAEGD
+158 GD
-165 NNPPDEDWRYGE
+165 NGQPEEEWRFGE

-182 RYVAG
+182 RYIPG

-202 TEIRPRVGFYDYV
+202 TEIRPRVGFYDYLS
-215 NKYTGGKADHI
+215 KYTDGKADHL
-226 LPAPVPA
+226 LPAPIPQS
-233 PIFDQ
+233 IFDQ
-238 AMGVALLAHRT
+238 AMGAALLAHRT

-258 DFRYDDTAATPGR
+258 DFRYDDKAPGDGR
-271 LVFLEIN
+271 LIFLEIN

>member
-17 DVSLVTGQEC
+17 DVSLVTGREC

-46 IAAVLTAT
+46 IAKVLTEAK
-54 RPDVCFNALHGR
+54 PDVCFNALHGR

-101 KEICSAVGIP
+101 KEVCSAIGIP
-111 LAEHKVAPR
+111 LAEHKLAPR
-120 QIAFA
+120 KAAFA
-125 GGAMEV
+125 GKAMER
-131 PYVIKPISEGSSI
+131 PYVIKPIAEGSSI
-144 GVRIVTEPHGRNTA
+144 GVRIVQ
-158 AAVAEGD
+158 EGD
-165 NNPPDEDWRYGE
+165 NGPPDEDWSYGE
-177 EVLVE
+177 TVMVE

-202 TEIRPRVGFYDYV
+202 TEIRPRTGFYDYT
-215 NKYTGGKADHI
+215 NKYTDGKADHL
-226 LPAPVPA
+226 LPAPVPK

-238 AMGVALLAHRT
+238 AMQVALLAHQT

-258 DFRYDDTAATPGR
+258 DFRYDDTKGEPGR
-271 LVFLEIN
+271 LIFLEIN

-294 HLGISF
+294 FLGISF
-300 TELVTWMVEEARC
+300 TDLVSWMVEEARC

>member
-17 DVSLVTGQEC
+17 DVSLVTGREC
-27 SKALKAAGFKVSE
+27 SRALKAAGFKVSE

-46 IAAVLTAT
+46 IAKVLTEAK
-54 RPDVCFNALHGR
+54 PDVCFNALHGR

-101 KEICSAVGIP
+101 KEVCSAIGIP
-111 LAEHKVAPR
+111 LVEHKLAPR
-120 QIAFA
+120 KAAFA
-125 GGAMEV
+125 GKAMER
-131 PYVIKPISEGSSI
+131 PYVIKPIAEGSSI
-144 GVRIVTEPHGRNTA
+144 GVRIVK
-158 AAVAEGD
+158 EGD
-165 NNPPDEDWRYGE
+165 NGPPDEDWSYGE
-177 EVLVE
+177 TVMVE

-202 TEIRPRVGFYDYV
+202 TEIRPRTGFYDYT
-215 NKYTGGKADHI
+215 NKYTDGKADHL
-226 LPAPVPA
+226 LPAPVPKL
-233 PIFDQ
+233 IFDQ
-238 AMGVALLAHRT
+238 AMEVALLAHQT

-258 DFRYDDTAATPGR
+258 DFRYDDTKGEPGR
-271 LVFLEIN
+271 LIFLEIN

-294 HLGISF
+294 FLGISF
-300 TELVTWMVEEARC
+300 TDLVSWMVEEARC

>member
-1 MAKHVAVLMG
+1 MAKRVAVLMG

-17 DVSLVTGQEC
+17 PVSLVTGQEC
-27 SKALKAAGFKVSE
+27 AKALKAAGFVVSE

-46 IAAVLTAT
+46 IAKVLSQDK
-54 RPDVCFNALHGR
+54 PDVCFNALHGR

-111 LAEHKVAPR
+111 LADHKVVAR
-120 QIAFA
+120 AAAFA
-125 GGAMEV
+125 GKAMER
-131 PYVIKPISEGSSI
+131 PYVIKPIAEGSSI
-144 GVRIVTEPHGRNTA
+144 GVRIVK
-158 AAVAEGD
+158 EGD

-202 TEIRPRVGFYDYV
+202 TEIRPRTGFYDYT
-215 NKYTGGKADHI
+215 NKYTDGKADHLI
-226 LPAPVPA
+226 PAPVPKV
-233 PIFDQ
+233 IFDQ
-238 AMGVALLAHRT
+238 AMATALLAHQT

-258 DFRYDDTAATPGR
+258 DFRYDDTEADPGR

-294 HLGISF
+294 FLGISF
-300 TELVTWMVEEARC
+300 TDLVTWMVEEARC

>member
-17 DVSLVTGQEC
+17 DVSLSTGREC
-27 SKALKAAGFKVSE
+27 SKALKAAGFRVSE
-40 IDVGRD
+40 IDVNRD
-46 IAAVLTAT
+46 IAKVLTDV

-101 KEICSAVGIP
+101 KEVCSAIGIP
-111 LAEHKVAPR
+111 LAEHKLAPR
-120 QIAFA
+120 KAAFA
-125 GGAMEV
+125 GKAMER
-131 PYVIKPISEGSSI
+131 PYVIKPIAEGSSI
-144 GVRIVTEPHGRNTA
+144 GVRIVK
-158 AAVAEGD
+158 EGD
-165 NNPPDEDWRYGE
+165 NGPPDEDWSYGE
-177 EVLVE
+177 TVMVE

-187 RELTVAVMGDRPLTV
+187 RELTVAVMGGRPLTV
-202 TEIRPRVGFYDYV
+202 TEIRPRTGFYDYT
-215 NKYTGGKADHI
+215 NKYTDGKADHL
-226 LPAPVPA
+226 LPAPVPK

-238 AMGVALLAHRT
+238 AMQVALLAHQT

-258 DFRYDDTAATPGR
+258 DFRYDDTKGEPGR
-271 LVFLEIN
+271 LIFLEIN

-294 HLGISF
+294 FLGISF
-300 TELVTWMVEEARC
+300 TDLVSWMVEEARC

>member
-1 MAKHVAVLMG
+1 MAKRVAVLMG

-17 DVSLVTGQEC
+17 PVSLVTGQEC
-27 SKALKAAGFKVSE
+27 AKALKAAGFVVSE

-46 IAAVLTAT
+46 IANVLSQDK
-54 RPDVCFNALHGR
+54 PDVCFNALHGR

-111 LAEHKVAPR
+111 LADHKVVAR
-120 QIAFA
+120 AAAFA
-125 GGAMEV
+125 GKAMEQ
-131 PYVIKPISEGSSI
+131 PYVIKPIAEGSSI
-144 GVRIVTEPHGRNTA
+144 GVRIVK
-158 AAVAEGD
+158 EGD

-202 TEIRPRVGFYDYV
+202 TEIRPRTGFYDYT
-215 NKYTGGKADHI
+215 NKYTDGKAEHLI
-226 LPAPVPA
+226 PAPVPQV
-233 PIFDQ
+233 IFDQ
-238 AMGVALLAHRT
+238 AMATALLAHQT

-258 DFRYDDTAATPGR
+258 DFRYDDSKADPGR

-294 HLGISF
+294 FLGISF
-300 TELVTWMVEEARC
+300 TDLVTWMVEEARC

>member
-1 MAKHVAVLMG
+1 MTKHVAVLLG
-11 GWSSER
+11 GLSTER
-17 DVSLVTGQEC
+17 EVSLVSG
-27 SKALKAAGFKVSE
+27 AAVAKTLAEEGFRVTPV
-40 IDVGRD
+40 DVGRD
-46 IAAVLTAT
+46 LAGVLSAV
-54 RPDVCFNALHGR
+54 RPDVVFNALHGR

-101 KEICSAVGIP
+101 KEVCSAIGIP
-111 LAEHKVAPR
+111 LAEHRVADR
-120 QIAFA
+120 ASAFA
-125 GGAMEV
+125 GRAMDA
-131 PYVIKPISEGSSI
+131 PYVIKPIAEGSSI
-144 GVRIVTEPHGRNTA
+144 GVRIVRK
-158 AAVAEGD
+158 GD
-165 NNPPDEDWRYGE
+165 NLAPEEDWRYGE

-182 RYVAG
+182 RYIAG
-187 RELTVAVMGDRPLTV
+187 RELTVAVMGDKPLTV
-202 TEIRPRVGFYDYV
+202 TEIRPRTGFYDYT
-215 NKYTGGKADHI
+215 NKYTDGKADHL
-226 LPAPVPA
+226 LPAPIP
-233 PIFDQ
+233 PSIFDQ
-238 AMGVALLAHRT
+238 AMQVALLAHQA

-258 DFRYDDTAATPGR
+258 DFRYDDTGPGPGR

-294 HLGISF
+294 FLGISF
-300 TELVTWMVEEARC
+300 KDLVTWMVEEARC